1 MKQKLK
7 ISGPVLA
14 VLLVA
19 FLGGWHFL
27 ETRRGAVASGDFWL
41 CDMYIGLFVAVAV
54 FLAVIGVMLF
64 AARAVPGFVQRD
76 AAVSVSGKRADRRS
90 GFLQFK
96 RIRTEICAFVAVLVL
111 GCMYMFVLPPL
122 SAPDEVAHFVSAY
135 AISNQMMGME
145 RTDEYG
151 FVLMRQEDEFLQN
164 VELVDGDEARESLGR
179 TLTED
184 IWQKIMDR
192 VTPVFVSS
200 EQKVM
205 VSSVNGQ
212 NHTTPVSYL
221 APALGITLARLLGV
235 NCIVLAFMGRF
246 FNLLFY
252 AAMVYLAVKVLPFGK
267 NVLFGV
273 SILPMALHLAASYSY
288 DTFLMGMCFFF
299 GSYCLYLAYA
309 KPMVQ
314 WKDIALLAVLAAA
327 FGPCKMVY
335 AVMMGF
341 ALLIPV
347 KKFGDWKK
355 WGVSAAAVLVAFC
368 AAMVLVNRSTITN
381 YAVSTD
387 TYVEW
392 AAEPAYS
399 LSLILHNPMMYAR
412 VMYDSLVHLGDE
424 WAMQLFGGMLGN
436 LDPVLSVPFFVIGGM
451 AVCLAVL
458 SLRNAGEALYM
469 KGWQKFW
476 ICFLAFGC
484 LLGLMTAMLIAWT
497 PLSSQVVEGV
507 QGRYLLPVVPFV
519 LMCLKNDRVVRTE
532 GNDEKLIFYMCAMN
546 CYVVLRLFS
555 IVSLRL

>member
-1 MKQKLK
+1 MKQKIR
-7 ISGPVLA
+7 ISGPMIA

-19 FLGGWHFL
+19 GLGGWHFL
-27 ETRRGAVASGDFWL
+27 ESRRGAVASGDFWL
-41 CDMYIGLFVAVAV
+41 CDLYIGLFVAAVV
-54 FLAVIGVMLF
+54 FLALLWGSWKQVRMECCALLSVLF
-64 AARAVPGFVQRD
+64 
-76 AAVSVSGKRADRRS
+76 
-90 GFLQFK
+90 
-96 RIRTEICAFVAVLVL
+96 L
-111 GCMYMFVLPPL
+111 GSMYMVVLPPL
-122 SAPDEVAHFVSAY
+122 SAPDEIAHFASAY

-151 FVLMRQEDEFLQN
+151 FVLMRKEDEFLQN
-164 VELVDGDEARESLGR
+164 VEMVSGDEARMSLGR
-179 TLTED
+179 ILTED
-184 IWQKIMDR
+184 TLQKIVDR
-192 VTPVFVSS
+192 AAPLLVSD
-200 EQKVM
+200 EQKGM

-221 APALGITLARLLGV
+221 VPAIGITLGRLLGV
-235 NCIVLAFMGRF
+235 NCIVLALMGRF
-246 FNLLFY
+246 ANLLFY
-252 AAMVYLAVKVLPFGK
+252 AGMVYGSVKVLPFGK
-267 NVLFGV
+267 MVLFGV

-299 GSYCLYLAYA
+299 GSYCLHLAYA
-309 KPMVQ
+309 KPEVSRR
-314 WKDIALLAVLAAA
+314 DILLLAVLAAA

-347 KKFGDWKK
+347 KKFGNWKR
-355 WGVSAAAVLVAFC
+355 WGVSAFAVLAAFA
-368 AAMVLVNRSTITN
+368 AAMILVNRATITN

-399 LSLILHNPMMYAR
+399 FSWVLHNPLGFAR

-424 WAMQLFGGMLGN
+424 WTLQLFGSMLGN
-436 LDPVLSVPFFVIGGM
+436 LDPVLSVPFAVILGM
-451 AVCLAVL
+451 AVCLVLL

-469 KGWQKFW
+469 KGWQKAW

-484 LLGLMTAMLIAWT
+484 LLGLMGAMLIAWT
-497 PLSSQVVEGV
+497 PLSSPVVEGV
-507 QGRYLLPVVPFV
+507 QGRYLIPVIPFV
-519 LMCLKNDRVVRTE
+519 FLCLKNDKVVRTVDRDKE
-532 GNDEKLIFYMCAMN
+532 LIFYMCTMN

>member
-1 MKQKLK
+1 MKQKIK
-7 ISGPVLA
+7 MSGPMIA
-14 VLLVA
+14 VLLA
-19 FLGGWHFL
+19 AGLGGWHFL
-27 ETRRGAVASGDFWL
+27 ETRRGALASGDFWL
-41 CDMYIGLFVAVAV
+41 CDLYIGLFAAAGV
-54 FLAVIGVMLF
+54 FLALFGALFLLPEGIDGRIKVIAWWKKVRIECCALF
-64 AARAVPGFVQRD
+64 AVL
-76 AAVSVSGKRADRRS
+76 
-90 GFLQFK
+90 FL
-96 RIRTEICAFVAVLVL
+96 
-111 GCMYMFVLPPL
+111 GSMYMVALPPL
-122 SAPDEVAHFVSAY
+122 SAPDEIAHFASAY
-135 AISNQMMGME
+135 AISNQMLGTE

-151 FVLMRQEDEFLQN
+151 FVLMRKEDEFLQN
-164 VELVDGDEARESLGR
+164 VEMVSGDEARTSLGR

-184 IWQKIMDR
+184 TWQKIADHAA
-192 VTPVFVSS
+192 PLFVSE

-221 APALGITLARLLGV
+221 APAIGITLGRLLGV
-235 NCIVLAFMGRF
+235 NCIVLAFLGRF
-246 FNLLFY
+246 TNLLFY
-252 AAMVYLAVKVLPFGK
+252 AAMVYGAVRVLPFGK
-267 NVLFGV
+267 MVLFGV
-273 SILPMALHLAASYSY
+273 SVLPMALHLAASYSY

-309 KPMVQ
+309 KPNVS
-314 WKDIALLAVLAAA
+314 WKDILLLAVLAAA

-355 WGVSAAAVLVAFC
+355 WTISAASVLAAFG
-368 AAMVLVNRSTITN
+368 AAMLLVNRATITN

-392 AAEPAYS
+392 AGETTYS
-399 LSLILHNPMMYAR
+399 FSWILHNPMGFAR

-424 WAMQLFGGMLGN
+424 WTLQLFGSMLGN
-436 LDPVLSVPFFVIGGM
+436 LDPVLSVPFAVVLGM
-451 AVCLAVL
+451 AVCLVLL

-476 ICFLAFGC
+476 ICLLAFGC
-484 LLGLMTAMLIAWT
+484 LLGLMGAMLIAWT
-497 PLSSQVVEGV
+497 PLSSPVVEGV
-507 QGRYLLPVVPFV
+507 QGRYLLPVIPFV
-519 LMCLKNDRVVRTE
+519 FLCLKSDKVVRTV
-532 GNDEKLIFYMCAMN
+532 GRDETLVFYMCAMN

>member
-1 MKQKLK
+1 MKQKRE
-7 ISGPVLA
+7 ISGPMIA

-19 FLGGWHFL
+19 VLGGWHFL
-27 ETRRGAVASGDFWL
+27 ETRRGAYASGDFWL
-41 CDMYIGLFVAVAV
+41 CDMYLGLFAAVAV
-54 FLAVIGVMLF
+54 FLAVFGVLF
-64 AARAVPGFVQRD
+64 LMPD
-76 AAVSVSGKRADRRS
+76 MEENHWKLVSRWKQVRV
-90 GFLQFK
+90 
-96 RIRTEICAFVAVLVL
+96 EVCAFLAVLVL
-111 GCMYMFVLPPL
+111 GGMYLFVLPPL
-122 SAPDEVAHFVSAY
+122 SAPDEIAHFSSAY
-135 AISNQMMGME
+135 AISNQMLGME

-151 FVLMRQEDEFLQN
+151 FVLMRKEDEFLQN
-164 VELVDGDEARESLGR
+164 VELVSADEERHSLGR

-184 IWQKIMDR
+184 TWQKIVDR
-192 VTPVFVSS
+192 AAPVFVSD

-221 APALGITLARLLGV
+221 VPAIGITIGRLLGV
-235 NCIVLAFMGRF
+235 NCIILAFLGRF

-252 AAMVYLAVKVLPFGK
+252 AAMVYGAVKVLPFGK
-267 NVLFGV
+267 MVLFGV

-309 KPMVQ
+309 KPMVT
-314 WKDIALLAVLAAA
+314 WKDILLLAVMAAA

-341 ALLIPV
+341 AFLIPV

-355 WGVSAAAVLVAFC
+355 WTISAAAVLAAFV
-368 AAMVLVNRSTITN
+368 AAMILVNRATITN

-399 LSLILHNPMMYAR
+399 FSWVLHNPVDFAR

-424 WAMQLFGGMLGN
+424 WTMQLFGSMLGN
-436 LDPVLSVPFFVIGGM
+436 LDPVLSVPFAVIVGM
-451 AVCLAVL
+451 AVCLVLL

-469 KGWQKFW
+469 KGWHKAW
-476 ICFLAFGC
+476 VCVLAFGC
-484 LLGLMTAMLIAWT
+484 LLGLMGAMLIAWT
-497 PLSSQVVEGV
+497 PMSSQVVEGV
-507 QGRYLLPVVPFV
+507 QGRYLLPVIPFV
-519 LMCLKNDRVVRTE
+519 FLCLKSDKVVRTV
-532 GNDEKLIFYMCAMN
+532 GRDETLIFAMCAMN

>member
-1 MKQKLK
+1 MKQKLR
-7 ISGPVLA
+7 ISGPVVM
-14 VLLVA
+14 VLLVTL
-19 FLGGWHFL
+19 LGGWHFL

-41 CDMYIGLFVAVAV
+41 CDMYIGLFAVAAI
-54 FLAVIGVMLF
+54 FLAALGAMLF
-64 AARAVPGFVQRD
+64 VLGNQDGGRRRVRA
-76 AAVSVSGKRADRRS
+76 
-90 GFLQFK
+90 
-96 RIRTEICAFVAVLVL
+96 EICAFFAVLVL
-111 GCMYMFVLPPL
+111 GGMYMLVLPPL
-122 SAPDEVAHFVSAY
+122 SAPDEVAHFASAY
-135 AISNQMMGME
+135 AISNQMLGME

-164 VELVDGDEARESLGR
+164 VEQVTGDEARESLGR

-184 IWQKIMDR
+184 TWQRILDR
-192 VTPVFVSS
+192 MEPVFVSD

-205 VSSVNGQ
+205 VSSVSGQ

-221 APALGITLARLLGV
+221 APAVGITVARLLGV
-235 NCIVLAFMGRF
+235 NCIVLAFMGRL

-252 AAMVYLAVKVLPFGK
+252 AVMVYLSVKVLPFGK
-267 NVLFGV
+267 MVIFGV
-273 SILPMALHLAASYSY
+273 SVLPMALHLAASYSY

-299 GSYCLYLAYA
+299 GSYCLHLAYA
-309 KPMVQ
+309 KSVVE
-314 WKDIALLAVLAAA
+314 WKDIALLAVMAAA

-355 WGVSAAAVLVAFC
+355 WGVSAAAVLMAFC
-368 AAMVLVNRSTITN
+368 VAMVLVNRATITN

-392 AAEPAYS
+392 AEEPAYS
-399 LSLILHNPMMYAR
+399 FSLILHNPMMYVR
-412 VMYDSLVHLGDE
+412 VMYDSFVHLCDE

-436 LDPVLSVPFFVIGGM
+436 LDPVLSVPFLVIVGM
-451 AVCLAVL
+451 GACLVVL
-458 SLRNAGEALYM
+458 SLRNAGEALSM

-484 LLGLMTAMLIAWT
+484 LVGLMTAMLIAWT

-519 LMCLKNDRVVRTE
+519 LMCLKSDKVVRT
-532 GNDEKLIFYMCAMN
+532 GGSDERLIFYICAMD

>member
-7 ISGPVLA
+7 ISGPWIM

-19 FLGGWHFL
+19 VLGGWHFL
-27 ETRRGAVASGDFWL
+27 ETRRGVAASGDFWL
-41 CDMYIGLFVAVAV
+41 CDLYIGLLVAAAA
-54 FLAVIGVMLF
+54 FLAVFGALF
-64 AARAVPGFVQRD
+64 LWPC
-76 AAVSVSGKRADRRS
+76 SEGKVRWNS
-90 GFLQFK
+90 SWWK
-96 RIRTEICAFVAVLVL
+96 RVRVEVCAFLAVLVL
-111 GCMYMFVLPPL
+111 GGMYMVVLPPL
-122 SAPDEVAHFVSAY
+122 SAPDEIAHFASAY

-151 FVLMRQEDEFLQN
+151 FVLMRKEDEFLQN
-164 VELVDGDEARESLGR
+164 VEQVSGDEVRTSLGR

-184 IWQKIMDR
+184 TWQKIYDR
-192 VTPVFVSS
+192 AFPIFVED

-221 APALGITLARLLGV
+221 APAIGITLGRLLGV
-235 NCIVLAFMGRF
+235 NCIVLAFLGRF

-252 AAMVYLAVKVLPFGK
+252 AGMVYGAVKVLPFGK
-267 NVLFGV
+267 MVLFGV
-273 SILPMALHLAASYSY
+273 SVLPMALHLAASYSY
-288 DTFLMGMCFFF
+288 DAFLMATCFFF
-299 GSYCLYLAYA
+299 GSYCLHLAYA
-309 KPMVQ
+309 KPMVEI
-314 WKDIALLAVLAAA
+314 KDIVLLAVLAAA

-355 WGVSAAAVLVAFC
+355 WTVSAAAVLVAFG
-368 AAMVLVNRSTITN
+368 AAMILVNRATITN

-399 LSLILHNPMMYAR
+399 FSWILHNPLNFAR

-424 WAMQLFGGMLGN
+424 WTLQLFGSMLGN
-436 LDPVLSVPFFVIGGM
+436 LDPVLSVPFWVVGAM
-451 AVCLAVL
+451 AVCLVLL
-458 SLRNAGEALYM
+458 SLRNAGEPLYM
-469 KGWQKFW
+469 KGWQKAW
-476 ICFLAFGC
+476 VCFLAVGC

-507 QGRYLLPVVPFV
+507 QGRYLLPVIPFV
-519 LMCLKNDRVVRTE
+519 FMCLKSDRVVRT
-532 GNDEKLIFYMCAMN
+532 GGSDETLVFYMCALN
-546 CYVVLRLFS
+546 CYVLLRVFS